1 MKNNLFN
8 PPKYVEMS
16 LVGVDGNAFVIMGTF
31 RKNALKQGWTKEE
44 VNLVLDKA
52 KESDYANLLS
62 TILAHCNNEDS

>member
-1 MKNNLFN
+1 MKDNLFN

-16 LVGVDGNAFVIMGTF
+16 LVGVDGNAFAIMGTF

-52 KESDYANLLS
+52 KESDYSNLLS
-62 TILAHCNNEDS
+62 TILAHCNNED